1 MTSFASAQC
10 MAEVAAALAT
20 PSEKGVI
27 QTLAI
32 VADLL
37 AENAR
42 LKQKNTAAGEERV
55 HSGIQI
61 AALESVI
68 KERDASIKHLVRLY
82 ENANTKNADGWHS
95 ENDGGGGCSPWG
107 PVDNDEL
114 DERGCVT
121 RP

>member
-1 MTSFASAQC
+1 
-10 MAEVAAALAT
+10 MAEVATALAT

-37 AENAR
+37 AENAS
-42 LKQKNTAAGEERV
+42 LKQKNAAAGEERV
-55 HSGIQI
+55 HAGIQV
-61 AALESVI
+61 AALENVI
-68 KERDASIKHLVRLY
+68 KERERFIKHLVGLY

-95 ENDGGGGCSPWG
+95 DNDGRGGCSPWG
-107 PVDNDEL
+107 PVDNDGLDNDEL

>member
-10 MAEVAAALAT
+10 MVEVAAALAT
-20 PSEKGVI
+20 PTEKGVI

-37 AENAR
+37 AENER
-42 LKQKNTAAGEERV
+42 LKQKNAAAGEERV
-55 HSGIQI
+55 HAGIQV

-68 KERDASIKHLVRLY
+68 KERDASIKHLTRLD
-82 ENANTKNADGWHS
+82 EIANTKNADGWHS
-95 ENDGGGGCSPWG
+95 ENDGRGGCYPWG

>member
-1 MTSFASAQC
+1 MTSFASAQR
-10 MAEVAAALAT
+10 MAEVATALAT
-20 PSEKGVI
+20 PSEKGI
-27 QTLAI
+27 AQTLAI

-37 AENAR
+37 AENAS
-42 LKQKNTAAGEERV
+42 LKQKNAAAGEERV
-55 HSGIQI
+55 HAGIQV
-61 AALESVI
+61 AALENVI
-68 KERDASIKHLVRLY
+68 KERERFIKHLVGLY

-95 ENDGGGGCSPWG
+95 ENDGRGGCSPWG